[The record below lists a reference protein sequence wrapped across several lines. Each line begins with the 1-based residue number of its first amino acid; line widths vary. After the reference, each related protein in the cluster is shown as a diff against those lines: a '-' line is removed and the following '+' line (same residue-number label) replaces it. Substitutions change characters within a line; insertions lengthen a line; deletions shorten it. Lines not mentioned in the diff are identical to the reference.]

1 MKTNLQQYFVL
12 RAQKLQL
19 VSQNFLV
26 LFLRQGEKLT
36 WVCLMKCLVD
46 TPNTD
51 PPPQIHRKC
60 HTLHAGPLFG
70 ALVKLAGVCPDW
82 IRNAL
87 FV

>member
-1 MKTNLQQYFVL
+1 M
-12 RAQKLQL
+12 
-19 VSQNFLV
+19 
-26 LFLRQGEKLT
+26 T
-36 WVCLMKCLVD
+36 WVCLMKCWVD

-87 FV
+87 FVKKEKRKERGEKKEKR